1 MRQTGVV
8 SGALVTHERA
18 SVDEIAATGSDDAR
32 TDVSGLLAVEGVNE
46 AFVLRTCN
54 RAEAYVVAEDVP
66 TGRAALSGF
75 LTGVPEKVVRET
87 GHEESLRH
95 LMSVA
100 AGLDSMV
107 LGEDR
112 VLGQVRNAYETA
124 RGVDGLGPVLD
135 EAVTKA
141 IHVGERVRTETGIND
156 GTVSLSSA
164 AAEFLNRTTDLSV
177 STGVVVGA
185 GDVGSAAAEALAARG
200 LSRLV
205 VINRTVDNAKA
216 LCRLIEDEDRV
227 DTAVEATGLD
237 DLSDVLERA
246 DVGVVATGSD
256 EPTIDVDTAADTDE
270 IVLIDMGQ
278 PRDVAGAVNDLTGV
292 TVYDL
297 DAMEAMTDRTR
308 QSRREAAETAREIV
322 DAEFDRLLEQYKRK
336 RADEVIAAM
345 YESAERTKRHQLRET
360 ETKLGAA
367 GEELTDR
374 QREVVESMADA
385 IVGQLLAAP
394 TKSLRDA
401 AAEDDWTTI
410 ATALDLFDP
419 EFGPDAEV
427 PSFVADEVG
436 GLTAEDDG

>member
-1 MRQTGVV
+1 
-8 SGALVTHERA
+8 
-18 SVDEIAATGSDDAR
+18 
-32 TDVSGLLAVEGVNE
+32 
-46 AFVLRTCN
+46 
-54 RAEAYVVAEDVP
+54 
-66 TGRAALSGF
+66 
-75 LTGVPEKVVRET
+75 
-87 GHEESLRH
+87 
-95 LMSVA
+95 
-100 AGLDSMV
+100 
-107 LGEDR
+107 
-112 VLGQVRNAYETA
+112 
-124 RGVDGLGPVLD
+124 
-135 EAVTKA
+135 
-141 IHVGERVRTETGIND
+141 
-156 GTVSLSSA
+156 
-164 AAEFLNRTTDLSV
+164 
-177 STGVVVGA
+177 
-185 GDVGSAAAEALAARG
+185 
-200 LSRLV
+200 
-205 VINRTVDNAKA
+205 
-216 LCRLIEDEDRV
+216 
-227 DTAVEATGLD
+227 
-237 DLSDVLERA
+237 
-246 DVGVVATGSD
+246 
-256 EPTIDVDTAADTDE
+256 
-270 IVLIDMGQ
+270 
-278 PRDVAGAVNDLTGV
+278 VNDLTGG